1 MHTSIFVATSLDG
14 FIAREDG
21 SIDWLPEI
29 NLSGGEDYGFNAF
42 LSAVDVVVMGRRS
55 YEKLLELGE
64 WPYGEKPV
72 VVLTSRPWERASHL
86 PASVTS
92 MSGSP
97 VEVLTNLARH
107 GWERVY
113 LDGGRTIQTFL
124 RAGLVQRL
132 IVTRVPIL
140 IGSGLPLFGP
150 LERDVKLRHVS
161 TRTFPPGLV
170 QHEYEIVWSVFETV
184 LP

>member
-1 MHTSIFVATSLDG
+1 
-14 FIAREDG
+14 
-21 SIDWLPEI
+21 
-29 NLSGGEDYGFNAF
+29 
-42 LSAVDVVVMGRRS
+42 
-55 YEKLLELGE
+55 
-64 WPYGEKPV
+64 
-72 VVLTSRPWERASHL
+72 
-86 PASVTS
+86 
-92 MSGSP
+92 
-97 VEVLTNLARH
+97 
-107 GWERVY
+107 VY

>member
-1 MHTSIFVATSLDG
+1 MNVSIFIATSLDG

-21 SIDWLPEI
+21 GIDWLPEI
-29 NLSGGEDYGFNAF
+29 DLAGGEDYGFKAF
-42 LSAVDVVVMGRRS
+42 LETVDVVVMGRQS
-55 YEKLLELGE
+55 YEKLLQLGE
-64 WPYGEKPV
+64 WPYGAKPV
-72 VVLTSRPWERASHL
+72 VVLTSRPWQRASHL
-86 PASVTS
+86 AASVTS

-97 VEVLTNLARH
+97 VEVLTNLAHH

-113 LDGGRTIQTFL
+113 LDGGRTIQAFL
-124 RAGLVQRL
+124 RAGLIQRL

-140 IGSGLPLFGP
+140 IGSGLPLFGA

-161 TRTFPPGLV
+161 TRAFPLGLV
-170 QHEYEIVWSVFETV
+170 QSEYEIVWSVFETV